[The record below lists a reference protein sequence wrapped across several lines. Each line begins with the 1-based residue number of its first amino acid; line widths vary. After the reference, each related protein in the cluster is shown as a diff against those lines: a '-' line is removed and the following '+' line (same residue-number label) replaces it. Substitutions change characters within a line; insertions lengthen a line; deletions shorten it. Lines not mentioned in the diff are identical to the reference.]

1 LAEATDA
8 YAIYRRIPHTI
19 HFAQNPACH
28 QIDGAWNKVDRFSLY
43 GHASFDT
50 VGTGRMAADERVRKY
65 RRNAEKCLELANA
78 FNDPESKRAL
88 LVMANA
94 WLMLAEQNLKNRE
107 VVLVY
112 ETLTPQSKPDPQDE

>member
-1 LAEATDA
+1 
-8 YAIYRRIPHTI
+8 
-19 HFAQNPACH
+19 
-28 QIDGAWNKVDRFSLY
+28 
-43 GHASFDT
+43 
-50 VGTGRMAADERVRKY
+50 MAADERVEQY

-112 ETLTPQSKPDPQDE
+112 ETPAPWPKPDPQDD

>member
-1 LAEATDA
+1 MLTRSIVVFRTLSTLPRSPPVTKLMAHGTKL
-8 YAIYRRIPHTI
+8 IGFHI
-19 HFAQNPACH
+19 
-28 QIDGAWNKVDRFSLY
+28 Y

-50 VGTGRMAADERVRKY
+50 VGTGRMAADERVGKY

>member
-1 LAEATDA
+1 
-8 YAIYRRIPHTI
+8 
-19 HFAQNPACH
+19 
-28 QIDGAWNKVDRFSLY
+28 
-43 GHASFDT
+43 
-50 VGTGRMAADERVRKY
+50 MAADERVGKY
-65 RRNAEKCLELANA
+65 RLNAERCLKLANA

-112 ETLTPQSKPDPQDE
+112 ETPTSLPKPDSQDD